1 MKRMLVA
8 GSLLALL
15 LCTTPVSTVD
25 AASPSFSDVKSSY
38 WAAPIIYELVEK
50 GYMEGYIDGTFKP
63 NQMTT
68 RAEAAA
74 MIARTMGV
82 ALESDFQPNFVD
94 VLEDHPYYKEIC
106 KLAELGIIQNEA
118 YFNPEAALK
127 RAHISKM
134 IALAYKVEI
143 DSIND
148 TKFKDLPKGYWAT
161 DFIESL
167 ADVDIVK
174 GKTATTFDPNGFV
187 TRAHVAALTKR
198 GMEFKDKVANYE
210 VAYDF
215 LQKQY
220 IDTTNN
226 YKVWEKKILDLVNKE
241 RKQAG
246 AQPVLQD
253 VQLTQMAIIK
263 AKDLVKRNYF
273 EHYSPFYGDPWD
285 LATLFDYEYTS
296 YGENL
301 ARNFK
306 SPETTVEA
314 WMASPKHRENLLKPS
329 YTYMGIGI
337 EHVKNGKYYV
347 VQHFSSK

>member
-15 LCTTPVSTVD
+15 VYTTPVKTVD
-25 AASPSFSDVKSSY
+25 AAPSFSDVKASY

-63 NQMTT
+63 NQLTT

-74 MIARTMGV
+74 MLARTMGV
-82 ALESDFQPNFVD
+82 ALETDFKPNFVD
-94 VLEDHPYYKEIC
+94 IGENHPYYQEIC

-118 YFNPEAALK
+118 YFNPEASLK

-134 IALAYKVEI
+134 IALAYQVEV
-143 DSIND
+143 DAKNR
-148 TKFKDLPKGYWAT
+148 TKFKDLPKGYWAK

-167 ADVDIVK
+167 ADVEIVK
-174 GKTATTFDPNGFV
+174 GKTATTFDPTGFV

-198 GMEFKDKVANYE
+198 GMVFKEQVANYE

-215 LQKQY
+215 LQKDY
-220 IDTTNN
+220 LDTTNQ
-226 YKVWEKKILDLVNKE
+226 YKSWGKTILALVNEE
-241 RKQAG
+241 RKKAG
-246 AQPVLQD
+246 EQPVLQD
-253 VQLTQMAIIK
+253 IQLTQMAIIK
-263 AKDLVKRNYF
+263 AKDIVKRNYF
-273 EHYSPFYGDPWD
+273 EHYSPFYGHPWD

-306 SPETTVEA
+306 
-314 WMASPKHRENLLKPS
+314 
-329 YTYMGIGI
+329 
-337 EHVKNGKYYV
+337 
-347 VQHFSSK
+347 

>member
-15 LCTTPVSTVD
+15 VYTTPVKTVD
-25 AASPSFSDVKSSY
+25 AAPSFSDVKASY

-63 NQMTT
+63 NQLTT

-82 ALESDFQPNFVD
+82 ALETDFKPNFVD
-94 VLEDHPYYKEIC
+94 VGENHRYYQEIC
-106 KLAELGIIQNEA
+106 KLAELGIIQNET
-118 YFNPEAALK
+118 YFNPEASLK

-134 IALAYKVEI
+134 IALAYQVEV
-143 DSIND
+143 DAKNR
-148 TKFKDLPKGYWAT
+148 TKFKDLPKGYWAK

-167 ADVDIVK
+167 ADVEIVK

-198 GMEFKDKVANYE
+198 GMVFKEQVANYE

-215 LQKQY
+215 LQKDY
-220 IDTTNN
+220 LDTTNQ
-226 YKVWEKKILDLVNKE
+226 YKSWGKTILALVNEE
-241 RKQAG
+241 RKKAG
-246 AQPVLQD
+246 EQPVLQD
-253 VQLTQMAIIK
+253 IQLTQMAIIK
-263 AKDLVKRNYF
+263 AKDIVKRNYF
-273 EHYSPFYGDPWD
+273 EHYSPFYGHPWD

-301 ARNFK
+301 ARNFI
-306 SPETTVEA
+306 SPETTVDA

-337 EHVKNGKYYV
+337 EQTKNGKYYV